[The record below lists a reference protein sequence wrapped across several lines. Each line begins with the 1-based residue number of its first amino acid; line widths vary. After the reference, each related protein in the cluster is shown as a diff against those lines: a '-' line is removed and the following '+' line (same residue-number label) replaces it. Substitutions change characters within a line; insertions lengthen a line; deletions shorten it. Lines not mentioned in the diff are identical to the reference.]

1 MKSPTPFSC
10 KDITLTLS
18 PITSDND
25 SVVGD
30 MPNPERVSTSRL
42 CMTFSAMNQ
51 YVMDNYLSSEEREN
65 EFVVQF
71 SAPATGYHTDGS
83 NETFIRSV
91 ITYITACQTAFD
103 HEQASL
109 TVDNPSHARQFL
121 GNHTPN
127 HYQDVSNVMLAKF
140 IELVSPER
148 STFSTSELDL
158 IDDYRLI
165 CYHTMKWLY
174 CAISGDDFTTMV
186 GNDGSVYD
194 ASNVPLFDCVD
205 DVLAVLHN
213 QL

>member
-1 MKSPTPFSC
+1 
-10 KDITLTLS
+10 
-18 PITSDND
+18 
-25 SVVGD
+25 
-30 MPNPERVSTSRL
+30 
-42 CMTFSAMNQ
+42 MNQ
-51 YVMDNYLSSEEREN
+51 YVMDNYLSSDEREN

-91 ITYITACQTAFD
+91 VTYITACQTAFD

>member
-71 SAPATGYHTDGS
+71 SAPATGYNTDGS

-121 GNHTPN
+121 GNHTPS